1 MVENMHMI
9 FEKATKLGVV
19 AYTHNPN
26 SQEAETGG
34 WSQISSQPELKKK
47 KNLKNKQIN
56 KINERINKENLKL
69 KSQNTGKS
77 HIFNLENI
85 L

>member
-1 MVENMHMI
+1 MI
-9 FEKATKLGVV
+9 FKKATKLGVV
-19 AYTHNPN
+19 AYTRNPN
-26 SQEAETGG
+26 SQEAKTGG
-34 WSQISSQPELKKK
+34 WSQISSEPEQKKK
-47 KNLKNKQIN
+47 KNKPYLKNKQIN

-69 KSQNTGKS
+69 KIQNTGKS

>member
-1 MVENMHMI
+1 MVENLHMI

-34 WSQISSQPELKKK
+34 WS
-47 KNLKNKQIN
+47 
-56 KINERINKENLKL
+56 
-69 KSQNTGKS
+69 
-77 HIFNLENI
+77 
-85 L
+85 